1 MKKRILAMVCVATL
15 VLGMTLSVSAATS
28 PDAGNTSGSTSPG
41 AGDVAGSTS
50 PGAGDVADSTT
61 GGESDDSEAAAQDEY
76 NWEMSQT
83 ITIPNSSGQSFD
95 GWTILGFAET
105 TKISSGVS
113 GATISAV
120 SLDTAKAMIAEANK
134 RVSGAF
140 IASIVDLSVPAGTGT
155 ATFTLTC
162 PNVWKGQNV
171 TILHQKSDGTYE
183 TIKPSNVADN
193 SVTFTMTSYS
203 PIAIVID
210 TTSPKTG
217 DAGILSWLLSL
228 L

>member
-1 MKKRILAMVCVATL
+1 MKGGTPTMKKRILALACAITMVF
-15 VLGMTLSVSAATS
+15 GMSLSVFAA
-28 PDAGNTSGSTSPG
+28 GSGSASSS
-41 AGDVAGSTS
+41 AKSAQE
-50 PGAGDVADSTT
+50 AYNQQM
-61 GGESDDSEAAAQDEY
+61 GE
-76 NWEMSQT
+76 T
-83 ITIPNSSGQSFD
+83 ITVANSSGQSFD

-105 TKISSGVS
+105 TKIASGVS

-120 SLDTAKAMIAEANK
+120 SLDTAKAMIVEANK
-134 RVSGAF
+134 KVSGAF
-140 IASIVDLSVPAGTGT
+140 IASIVDLNVPAGTGT

-171 TILHQKSDGTYE
+171 TILHQKKDGTYE

-210 TTSPKTG
+210 TKSPKTG

-228 L
+228 F

>member
-1 MKKRILAMVCVATL
+1 MKKRILALACAMTML
-15 VLGMTLSVSAATS
+15 FGMSLSVFAASSSTAS
-28 PDAGNTSGSTSPG
+28 STAG
-41 AGDVAGSTS
+41 AA
-50 PGAGDVADSTT
+50 AQ
-61 GGESDDSEAAAQDEY
+61 EAAARSEY
-76 NWEMSQT
+76 EAEMNQIMTIDNSTGQT
-83 ITIPNSSGQSFD
+83 FS
-95 GWTILGFAET
+95 GWTIQGFAET
-105 TKISSGVS
+105 TKITSGVS

-120 SLDTAKAMIAEANK
+120 SLDTAKAMIIEANK
-134 RVSGAF
+134 RIGAGAF
-140 IASIVDLSVPAGTGT
+140 IASIVDLNVPAGTGT
-155 ATFTLTC
+155 ATFTLSC

-171 TILHQKSDGTYE
+171 TILHLKSDGTYE

-228 L
+228 F